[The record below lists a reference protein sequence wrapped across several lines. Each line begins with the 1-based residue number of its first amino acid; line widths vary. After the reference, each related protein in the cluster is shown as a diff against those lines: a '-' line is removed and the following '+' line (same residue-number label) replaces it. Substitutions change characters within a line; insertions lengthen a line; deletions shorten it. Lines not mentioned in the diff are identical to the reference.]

1 MTDLLLWVQN
11 QIHHHVLCF
20 VYVSNL
26 LNRIPE
32 SVSIQSVESVE
43 NVSIQNNKI
52 HESII
57 FWSFYQETLVTKEGV
72 SSFRHEYLLF
82 WKFTLNVSHPC

>member
-1 MTDLLLWVQN
+1 M
-11 QIHHHVLCF
+11 
-20 VYVSNL
+20 YVSNL

-43 NVSIQNNKI
+43 SVENVSIQNNKI

-57 FWSFYQETLVTKEGV
+57 F
-72 SSFRHEYLLF
+72 
-82 WKFTLNVSHPC
+82 

>member
-1 MTDLLLWVQN
+1 MCHIQLYSLEGQGMTDLLPWVQN

-20 VYVSNL
+20 AYVSNL

-32 SVSIQSVESVE
+32 SVSIQSVESVESVE

-57 FWSFYQETLVTKEGV
+57 FWSFYQE
-72 SSFRHEYLLF
+72 
-82 WKFTLNVSHPC
+82 NPCY